1 MKQPKYRLYP
11 SLLDKFEA
19 YLRADE
25 EAESVFN
32 IDPETGEYKRLRP
45 PKWKPS

>member
-1 MKQPKYRLYP
+1 MKQPKYRMYP

-25 EAESVFN
+25 EADSFYN
-32 IDPETGEYKRLRP
+32 IDNFIRRVQALSG
-45 PKWKPS
+45 